1 MAQVTIPW
9 NSGTGNIVLTFTGQ
23 GNATVIVSSD
33 DNSLDTER
41 SQAITVKTL
50 DGSIQRRVTITQ
62 AAGPNFKTKDGERVR
77 LKDGNYLNIRID

>member
-9 NSGTGNIVLTFTGQ
+9 NSGTGNIVMTFTGQ
-23 GNATVIVSSD
+23 GNDTVIVSSD

-62 AAGPNFKTKDGERVR
+62 AAGPNFKTKNGERVR

>member
-1 MAQVTIPW
+1 MAQVPIPW
-9 NSGTGNIVLTFTGQ
+9 NRGTGNIVLTFTGQ

-77 LKDGNYLNIRID
+77 LKDGNYLNIKID

>member
-1 MAQVTIPW
+1 MAQITIPW
-9 NSGTGNIVLTFTGQ
+9 NSGSGNIVLTFTGQ
-23 GNATVIVSSD
+23 GNDTVIVTSD

>member
-62 AAGPNFKTKDGERVR
+62 AAGPNFKTKNGERVR

>member
-41 SQAITVKTL
+41 SQDITVKTL

-62 AAGPNFKTKDGERVR
+62 AAGPNFKTKNSERVR

>member
-23 GNATVIVSSD
+23 GNDTVIVSSD

-77 LKDGNYLNIRID
+77 LKDGNYLNIKID

>member
-33 DNSLDTER
+33 DNSLDVER

>member
-50 DGSIQRRVTITQ
+50 DGNIQRRVTITQ

-77 LKDGNYLNIRID
+77 LKDGNYLNIKID

>member
-23 GNATVIVSSD
+23 GNDTVIVSSD

>member
-1 MAQVTIPW
+1 MAKVTIPW

-50 DGSIQRRVTITQ
+50 DGNIQRRVTITQ

>member
-77 LKDGNYLNIRID
+77 LKDGNYLNIKIE

>member
-23 GNATVIVSSD
+23 GNAIVIVSSD

>member
-41 SQAITVKTL
+41 SQAITIKTL

-77 LKDGNYLNIRID
+77 LKDGNYLNIKIE

>member
-62 AAGPNFKTKDGERVR
+62 AAGPNFKTKDGERVK